1 MTSIERE
8 FDLHAAVHFNGKFI
22 INYYSMICSMSVE
35 TDCIQE
41 QNIAMDRIKCLLDE
55 CLSNCV
61 FIHESEKKSIEK
73 YMAAGMKVCTLP
85 EEPYDQIT
93 ALMLFHKLN
102 AITEGRIEISAIS
115 LDSVIGDNVRF
126 IYDIENADDHP
137 YKTGWWNEAS
147 PSITTTAAANKK
159 DKIVKLVKHT
169 GWSIHDLDWK
179 QEIVQTSEIIFSQ
192 DLDKG
197 QP

>member
-8 FDLHAAVHFNGKFI
+8 FDLHAGVHFEGKFL
-22 INYYSMICSMSVE
+22 INYYSIVCSMNVE
-35 TDCIQE
+35 TDCIRE
-41 QNIAMDRIKCLLDE
+41 QNIAMDRIKCLLSE

-61 FIHESEKKSIEK
+61 FVQDSEKKTIEK
-73 YMAAGMKVCTLP
+73 YTAAGMKVCTLP
-85 EEPYDQIT
+85 EEPYDQIV

-102 AITEGRIEISAIS
+102 TITEGRLEITAIA

-126 IYDIENADDHP
+126 LYDAENAEHHP
-137 YKTGWWNEAS
+137 YKSGWWNES
-147 PSITTTAAANKK
+147 GPSITTTATNKK
-159 DKIVKLVKHT
+159 DKIVKLVKQSD
-169 GWSIHDLDWK
+169 WSLYELDWK
-179 QEIVQTSEIIFSQ
+179 QSSTPSTEIYFIP